1 MGQILKY
8 LLVALILYYLWNNHL
23 KKMINVFFKG
33 SSSSSAGNNQ
43 SNNGANGE
51 RSYRKEEPKVTSR
64 SQNTSAASGKD
75 FKGGEYVD
83 FEEVE

>member
-1 MGQILKY
+1 MGQIFKY
-8 LLVALILYYLWNNHL
+8 ILVALILYYLWNNHL

-33 SSSSSAGNNQ
+33 SSTSSGNNRS
-43 SNNGANGE
+43 SNDTNQQG
-51 RSYRKEEPKVTSR
+51 SYRKEEPKVTAR